1 MVRRRHI
8 RQVQINRRYGALCAG
23 ERVRVKLLLRQSM
36 ALFISAENQEDE
48 DEANRLRHL
57 GAMVVM
63 VVCRI
68 WRDETELAPTI
79 RGGEP
84 VIDDLADDEAW
95 TNYRFRKPD
104 LKRLFQ
110 AFKFPGAYVRLRNRG
125 RYPSES
131 AFLLLLRR
139 MR

>member
-1 MVRRRHI
+1 
-8 RQVQINRRYGALCAG
+8 
-23 ERVRVKLLLRQSM
+23 M

-68 WRDETELAPTI
+68 WRDEAELAPTI

-84 VIDDLADDEAW
+84 VIDDLTDDEAW
-95 TNYRFRKPD
+95 ANYRFRKPD

-110 AFKFPGAYVRLRNRG
+110 AFKFPGAYLRLRNRA

-139 MR
+139 MRYPGRWQDLQREFGREYTQLSRIFNEVVDWAYDN